1 MRFFRTAD
9 LSLYETIRLQLDAAW
24 GHPSADGRT
33 LTCFDPVAVSPRD
46 GSGRVVLAVHD
57 EFATWEP
64 AATILP
70 QLLASGAVEEI
81 SRADYMGGLQPPPFP
96 QVTPQDFNVVPAG
109 PGRVQL
115 L

>member
-24 GHPSADGRT
+24 GHPSADGKT

-70 QLLASGAVEEI
+70 QILGSGAVEEI
-81 SRADYMGGLQPPPFP
+81 TEADYMTGLQAPPSP
-96 QVTPQDFNVVPAG
+96 QPAPSDFNVVPG
-109 PGRVQL
+109 WPVRVR
-115 L
+115 